1 MGLIKLDDSS
11 SASVLDKDKVCAPGT
26 NFLAGSC
33 IPLDLLVEMAN
44 SYNKNNNNNNNKI
57 KLYKNLDTLNPKKYK
72 NYLVKQFKDRLSDI
86 CKDQK
91 CWVKQNFVNDLKK
104 EMTHYLKK
112 LTFRPSGPNGKFTWL
127 NTLNVNN
134 VMHQY
139 ENQYDDFKFYGAV
152 PIDFDD
158 LPELKIKNINFNNL
172 EKKEK
177 INKLGFVF
185 NLDESWK
192 SGSHWVALHAD
203 LKKGQVYFF
212 DSYGIRPEK
221 RIRALMRKMERY
233 LREKGIKNPDIDYN
247 KIRHQYKNSE
257 CGVYSLHFIIKM
269 LEGNT
274 FKNVTE
280 NIISDDN
287 INKCR
292 KTYFR

>member
-1 MGLIKLDDSS
+1 MGSIKLDDS

-44 SYNKNNNNNNNKI
+44 SYNNKNKNKI

-72 NYLVKQFKDRLSDI
+72 NYLVKQFKNRLSDI

-139 ENQYDDFKFYGAV
+139 ENKHDDFKFYGAV

-158 LPELKIKNINFNNL
+158 LPELKIKNINFNDL

-177 INKLGFVF
+177 ISKLGFVF

-192 SGSHWVALHAD
+192 SGSHWVALHSD

-221 RIRALMRKMERY
+221 RIRSLMRRIERY
-233 LREKGIKNPDIDYN
+233 MREKGIKNPDVNYN
-247 KIRHQYKNSE
+247 KVRHQYKNSE

-269 LEGNT
+269 LEGNS
-274 FKNVTE
+274 FNDVTQ
-280 NIISDDN
+280 NIVSDDD

-292 KTYFR
+292 KIYFR